1 MTAGP
6 RCPGDGPY
14 RYQPGRLCAASGG
27 TCTVPSA
34 SRPSFMTVAFTPIR
48 GIWIFTGAERASG
61 LALGSLASRGTLRS
75 TRCVMNPGNT
85 YLSQRS

>member
-1 MTAGP
+1 MSRTVPGP

-14 RYQPGRLCAASGG
+14 RYQPARLCAASGG

-48 GIWIFTGAERASG
+48 GIWILTGAERASG
-61 LALGSLASRGTLRS
+61 LALGSLASRGAT
-75 TRCVMNPGNT
+75 VVIEGGM
-85 YLSQRS
+85 